1 MLLLRLRL
9 ELLRLRLECLGWG
22 LEGALLRLE
31 SRLRWL
37 NAWPWSWGNGWLLA
51 EGLLR
56 SRDWLRLGLAN
67 WLWWA
72 RGNKWDAVAGST
84 KWRSQSIAF
93 FILLTRLSR
102 SGVQAPL
109 GPEWLVNLLGLSELE
124 VAGFLGDGS
133 AFSNW
138 LEPGNKF
145 GLETA
150 GLLRVQVTGFF
161 RDINKC
167 GENFVMTLFST
178 FSGFTPST
186 ADFNG

>member
-56 SRDWLRLGLAN
+56 RRDWLRLGLAN

-109 GPEWLVNLLGLSELE
+109 GLQWLVDLLGRAELE
-124 VAGFLGDGS
+124 VADFLRDGG
-133 AFSNW
+133 ALSNW
-138 LEPGNKF
+138 VKLRDKL
-145 GLETA
+145 GLEAT
-150 GLLRVQVTGFF
+150 GLLRVQVTSLL
-161 RDINKC
+161 RNIN
-167 GENFVMTLFST
+167 
-178 FSGFTPST
+178 
-186 ADFNG
+186 